1 MVIVE
6 NKEEKPRKKRSKIKH
21 QIISRVLGNVEIA
34 PKTDKAEET
43 IPVAPVVK
51 VVENSSEV
59 NVKEKSEKVV
69 EKELK
74 TILENQSQIS
84 EKQSENIAT
93 IEKEQ
98 KIYLK
103 KPLNENSEV
112 NEIISKPK
120 VSNKNLQTLSGL
132 ETGEQVVGKIIKGL
146 EEDLETLKNPPI
158 NNESDEVKAAWRKVK
173 YRIYKYRFTDH
184 TQMKLF
190 KEKFPKKAITE
201 AQAKHIFDFW
211 ENNYAE
217 FYPNMARSDYQRKQW
232 KEEIKKVLNI
242 IPTPEVGQFNRTTGG
257 QVFIIDTN
265 TENGDSGWVAAQ

>member
-43 IPVAPVVK
+43 IPVATVVK
-51 VVENSSEV
+51 VVENSPEV

-173 YRIYKYRFTDH
+173 YRIYKYRFTNH

-190 KEKFPKKAITE
+190 KEKFQKK
-201 AQAKHIFDFW
+201 Q
-211 ENNYAE
+211 
-217 FYPNMARSDYQRKQW
+217 
-232 KEEIKKVLNI
+232 
-242 IPTPEVGQFNRTTGG
+242 
-257 QVFIIDTN
+257 
-265 TENGDSGWVAAQ
+265 